1 MQYPLISEYVEAIR
15 MAEDNLDELTNL
27 SSVLDDD
34 GNPVMSSGNFA
45 VVFKMKDRES
55 GKLFAL
61 KCFTREQPAR
71 EENYLRIT
79 EELSYVSSPYILHVR
94 YLPKELFVDT
104 DQSNEDEFP
113 ILVMDWV
120 EGQTLDAYLR
130 DNIDNPSRLKKLS
143 FDFNRMAL
151 WLLTQ
156 PFAHGDLK
164 SDNIIVKSD
173 GSLVLVDYDGMYVPA
188 MKDRQS
194 RETGSPNFRHPQR
207 SEKWFDEYIDDFP
220 LSLMATSLYA
230 LGLKP
235 ELLKEYNAKDAILF
249 TEKDLLNLPQSKLYS
264 ALSAFLYDK
273 TFAKLHSL
281 MQLSLA
287 RVPIKGMYAPVI
299 ADLDARQD
307 VYKSLFD
314 KAMKLYKTSD
324 DKTEAYRLF
333 TQAAT
338 PYYLTQP
345 MQIYCKTSEE
355 TEAEKRRIKL
365 YTSSAENNDVTAQ
378 FILGECY
385 YYGWGVE
392 QDYKQAVAWYEQ
404 AAKQDNE
411 AAKNRLKELLNPEI
425 TGKEYKE
432 AITDEYGAKY
442 TKDGL
447 KLISVPTHLTSYTIK
462 EGTKVIGGYYLHAF
476 FGCTSLQFAVIPD
489 GVTKIGAS
497 AFNGCT
503 SLQSIIFPDSVTE
516 IGGFNDCTSLQS
528 VVIPDGVTKIGA
540 SAFSGCTSLQSSIL
554 PDGVTYI
561 GLDPFSQS
569 VVIPDGVTKIEGSMF
584 YDSLRSIVLPDS
596 VTKIG
601 SSAFK
606 DCTYLQS
613 VVISDNIKLF
623 FLESC
628 TSLQSV
634 TIPDSVTEIGEFSG
648 CTSLHSVVIPD
659 GVTEIGSSAF
669 EGCTF
674 LQTVVIPD
682 GVTEIERS
690 TFCGCTSLHSVVIPN
705 GVTEIGSS
713 AFEGCKSLQSV
724 IIPDSVTYIGDD
736 AFFGCKSLQSV
747 IIPDSVTYIGDDAFF
762 GCTSL
767 QSVVIPDGVTK
778 IGWKAFYCCTSLQSI
793 VIPDGVTKIGDHAFT
808 GCHQLTLN
816 CKSPSFK
823 VENNILY
830 SKYGRVISFWSA
842 EIKILTFCGDIPDGV
857 TYIGDYVY
865 VFEDCTS
872 LQSIDIP
879 DGVTYIGNY
888 AFEDCTSLQSVV
900 LPDSVTKIGESA
912 FSGCTALQSVVIPDS
927 VIYIGSWA
935 FYGCTALQS
944 VVLPNSG
951 TCIGDYAFSGC
962 TFLQSVVI
970 PNGVTY
976 IGESAFRG
984 CTSLQSVVLSDS
996 VIYIGSWAFGGCTS
1010 LQSVVIPNSVTYIG
1024 DRAFEG
1030 CTSLQ
1035 SVIIPDS
1042 VTEIENRAFNGCHQ
1056 LTLNSKSPFFKV
1068 ENNIL
1073 YSKDGRVISCWS
1085 EDKNIEL
1092 PYGITGIGD
1101 YAFCGC
1107 TSLQSVVLPDGVTYI
1122 GDYAFRGCTSL
1133 QSVVIPDSVTEIGRN
1148 TFAYCSSLQPVVI
1161 PDGVTYIEIEDDLPF

>member
-143 FDFNRMAL
+143 SDFNRMAL

-164 SDNIIVKSD
+164 PDNIIVKSD

-338 PYYLTQP
+338 PDYLTQP

-355 TEAEKRRIKL
+355 TETEKRRIKL

-392 QDYKQAVAWYEQ
+392 QDYKQAVVWYRKAAEQGDATAQCNLGVCYDNGQGVEQDHKQAVAWYRKAAEQ
-404 AAKQDNE
+404 GYARAQSNLGYCYDVGQGVEQDYKQAVAWYKKAAEQGNAPAQCNLGVCYKNGQGVEQDYKQAVAWCKKAAEQGYAPAQCNLGYCYAVGQGVEQDYKQAVAWYRKAAEQGYATAQYNLGYCYAVGQGVEQDYKQAVAWCKKAAEQGNATAQYNLGVCYKNGRGVEQDYKQAVAWYKKAAEQGYE

-425 TGKEYKE
+425 TDEEYEE

-442 TKDGL
+442 TKGGL
-447 KLISVPTHLTSYTIK
+447 KLISVPEGLISYTIK
-462 EGTKVIGGYYLHAF
+462 EGTRVI
-476 FGCTSLQFAVIPD
+476 C
-489 GVTKIGAS
+489 
-497 AFNGCT
+497 
-503 SLQSIIFPDSVTE
+503 
-516 IGGFNDCTSLQS
+516 
-528 VVIPDGVTKIGA
+528 
-540 SAFSGCTSLQSSIL
+540 
-554 PDGVTYI
+554 
-561 GLDPFSQS
+561 
-569 VVIPDGVTKIEGSMF
+569 IE
-584 YDSLRSIVLPDS
+584 
-596 VTKIG
+596 
-601 SSAFK
+601 AFK
-606 DCTYLQS
+606 DCS
-613 VVISDNIKLF
+613 
-623 FLESC
+623 
-628 TSLQSV
+628 
-634 TIPDSVTEIGEFSG
+634 
-648 CTSLHSVVIPD
+648 
-659 GVTEIGSSAF
+659 
-669 EGCTF
+669 
-674 LQTVVIPD
+674 
-682 GVTEIERS
+682 
-690 TFCGCTSLHSVVIPN
+690 
-705 GVTEIGSS
+705 
-713 AFEGCKSLQSV
+713 
-724 IIPDSVTYIGDD
+724 
-736 AFFGCKSLQSV
+736 
-747 IIPDSVTYIGDDAFF
+747 
-762 GCTSL
+762 
-767 QSVVIPDGVTK
+767 
-778 IGWKAFYCCTSLQSI
+778 
-793 VIPDGVTKIGDHAFT
+793 
-808 GCHQLTLN
+808 
-816 CKSPSFK
+816 
-823 VENNILY
+823 
-830 SKYGRVISFWSA
+830 
-842 EIKILTFCGDIPDGV
+842 
-857 TYIGDYVY
+857 
-865 VFEDCTS
+865 
-872 LQSIDIP
+872 
-879 DGVTYIGNY
+879 
-888 AFEDCTSLQSVV
+888 
-900 LPDSVTKIGESA
+900 
-912 FSGCTALQSVVIPDS
+912 
-927 VIYIGSWA
+927 
-935 FYGCTALQS
+935 
-944 VVLPNSG
+944 
-951 TCIGDYAFSGC
+951 
-962 TFLQSVVI
+962 
-970 PNGVTY
+970 
-976 IGESAFRG
+976 
-984 CTSLQSVVLSDS
+984 
-996 VIYIGSWAFGGCTS
+996 
-1010 LQSVVIPNSVTYIG
+1010 
-1024 DRAFEG
+1024 
-1030 CTSLQ
+1030 
-1035 SVIIPDS
+1035 
-1042 VTEIENRAFNGCHQ
+1042 
-1056 LTLNSKSPFFKV
+1056 
-1068 ENNIL
+1068 
-1073 YSKDGRVISCWS
+1073 
-1085 EDKNIEL
+1085 
-1092 PYGITGIGD
+1092 
-1101 YAFCGC
+1101 
-1107 TSLQSVVLPDGVTYI
+1107 
-1122 GDYAFRGCTSL
+1122 SL
-1133 QSVVIPDSVTEIGRN
+1133 QSVVIPDSVTEIGDYAFSDCTSLQSIVLPDSVTEIGYKAFSGCKSLQSVVIPDSVTYIGDRAFEGCKSLQSVVIPDSVTKIGRN
-1148 TFAYCSSLQPVVI
+1148 TFAYCSSLHPVVI
-1161 PDGVTYIEIEDDLPF
+1161 PEGVTYIEIEEDDLPF

>member
-55 GKLFAL
+55 GKFFAL
-61 KCFTREQPAR
+61 KCFMREQPAR

-79 EELSYVSSPYILHVR
+79 EELSYVSSPYILNVR

-113 ILVMDWV
+113 VLVMDWV

-130 DNIDNPSRLKKLS
+130 NNIDNPSRLKKLS
-143 FDFNRMAL
+143 SDFNRMAL

-164 SDNIIVKSD
+164 PDNIIVKSD

-220 LSLMATSLYA
+220 LSLMATSLYV

-273 TFAKLHSL
+273 NFAKLHSL

-287 RVPIKGMYAPVI
+287 RVPIKGIYAPVI

-324 DKTEAYRLF
+324 DKTEAYRLL

-355 TEAEKRRIKL
+355 AEAEKRRIKT

-378 FILGECY
+378 LILGECY
-385 YYGWGVE
+385 FYGWSVE

-462 EGTKVIGGYYLHAF
+462 EGTKVIGYYYIGCIGAF
-476 FGCTSLQFAVIPD
+476 NGCTSLQSLVIPD
-489 GVTKIGAS
+489 SVPKIGGWAFNGCTSLPSVVIPDSVTYIDRDAFSGCTSLQSVVIPDSVTKIGGRAFNCCTSLQSVVLPDSVVEIGNSAFNGCHQLILNCKSPLFKVENNILYSKNGRLISYWTEDKNIELPYGITEIGKRAFEDCSSLQSVVIPDSVTEIGESVFEDCSSLQSVVIPDSVTEIGKRAFDACKSLQSVVIPDSVTKIGDYAFSGCTSLQSIVLPDSVTEIGWS

-503 SLQSIIFPDSVTE
+503 SLQSAVIPDSVTEIGFCAFSGCSKLTLNCKSPLFKVENNILYSKDRRFISCWSEDNNIELPYGITEIGFCAFSGCTSLQSLVIPDSVTE
-516 IGGFNDCTSLQS
+516 IGGSAFNGCTSLQS
-528 VVIPDGVTKIGA
+528 VVIPD
-540 SAFSGCTSLQSSIL
+540 
-554 PDGVTYI
+554 
-561 GLDPFSQS
+561 
-569 VVIPDGVTKIEGSMF
+569 
-584 YDSLRSIVLPDS
+584 
-596 VTKIG
+596 
-601 SSAFK
+601 
-606 DCTYLQS
+606 
-613 VVISDNIKLF
+613 
-623 FLESC
+623 
-628 TSLQSV
+628 
-634 TIPDSVTEIGEFSG
+634 
-648 CTSLHSVVIPD
+648 
-659 GVTEIGSSAF
+659 
-669 EGCTF
+669 
-674 LQTVVIPD
+674 
-682 GVTEIERS
+682 
-690 TFCGCTSLHSVVIPN
+690 
-705 GVTEIGSS
+705 
-713 AFEGCKSLQSV
+713 
-724 IIPDSVTYIGDD
+724 SVTYIGRD
-736 AFFGCKSLQSV
+736 AFS
-747 IIPDSVTYIGDDAFF
+747 

-778 IGWKAFYCCTSLQSI
+778 IGSSAFSGCTSLQSA
-793 VIPDGVTKIGDHAFT
+793 VIPDGVTKIG
-808 GCHQLTLN
+808 
-816 CKSPSFK
+816 S
-823 VENNILY
+823 
-830 SKYGRVISFWSA
+830 
-842 EIKILTFCGDIPDGV
+842 
-857 TYIGDYVY
+857 
-865 VFEDCTS
+865 
-872 LQSIDIP
+872 
-879 DGVTYIGNY
+879 
-888 AFEDCTSLQSVV
+888 
-900 LPDSVTKIGESA
+900 SA
-912 FSGCTALQSVVIPDS
+912 FYGCESLQSVVIPD
-927 VIYIGSWA
+927 G
-935 FYGCTALQS
+935 
-944 VVLPNSG
+944 
-951 TCIGDYAFSGC
+951 
-962 TFLQSVVI
+962 
-970 PNGVTY
+970 
-976 IGESAFRG
+976 
-984 CTSLQSVVLSDS
+984 
-996 VIYIGSWAFGGCTS
+996 
-1010 LQSVVIPNSVTYIG
+1010 VTYIG

-1030 CTSLQ
+1030 C
-1035 SVIIPDS
+1035 
-1042 VTEIENRAFNGCHQ
+1042 
-1056 LTLNSKSPFFKV
+1056 K
-1068 ENNIL
+1068 
-1073 YSKDGRVISCWS
+1073 
-1085 EDKNIEL
+1085 
-1092 PYGITGIGD
+1092 
-1101 YAFCGC
+1101 
-1107 TSLQSVVLPDGVTYI
+1107 
-1122 GDYAFRGCTSL
+1122 SL
-1133 QSVVIPDSVTEIGRN
+1133 QSVVIPDSVTKIGRN
-1148 TFAYCSSLQPVVI
+1148 TFAYCSSLHPVVI
-1161 PDGVTYIEIEDDLPF
+1161 PDGVTYIGDGEDLPF

>member
-55 GKLFAL
+55 GKFFAL
-61 KCFTREQPAR
+61 KCFMREQPAR

-79 EELSYVSSPYILHVR
+79 EELSYVSSPYILNVR

-113 ILVMDWV
+113 VLVMDWV

-130 DNIDNPSRLKKLS
+130 NNIDNPSRLKKLS
-143 FDFNRMAL
+143 SDFNRMAL

-164 SDNIIVKSD
+164 PDNIIVKSD

-220 LSLMATSLYA
+220 LSLMATSLYV

-273 TFAKLHSL
+273 NFAKLHSL

-287 RVPIKGMYAPVI
+287 RVPIKGIYAPVI

-324 DKTEAYRLF
+324 DKTEAYRLL

-355 TEAEKRRIKL
+355 AEAEKRRIKT

-378 FILGECY
+378 LILGECY
-385 YYGWGVE
+385 FYGWSVE

-462 EGTKVIGGYYLHAF
+462 EGTKVIGYYYIGCIGAF
-476 FGCTSLQFAVIPD
+476 NGCTSLQSLVIPD
-489 GVTKIGAS
+489 SVTKIGGWAFNGCTSLQSVVIPDSVTYIDRDAFSGCTSLQSVVIPDSVTKIGGRAFNCCTSLQSVVLPDSVVEIGNSAFNGCHQLTLNCKSPLFKVENNILYSKNGRLISYWTEDKNIELPYGITEIGKRAFEDCSSLQSVVIPDSVTEIGESVFEDCSSLQSVVIPDSVTEIGKRAFDACKSLQSVVIPDSVTKIGDYAFSGCTSLQSIVLPDSVTEIGWS

-503 SLQSIIFPDSVTE
+503 SLQSAVIPDSVTEIGFCAFSGCSKLTLNCKSPLFKVENNILYSKDRRFISCWSEDNNIELPYGITEIGFCAFSGCTSLQSLVIPDSVTE
-516 IGGFNDCTSLQS
+516 IGGSAFNGCTSLQS
-528 VVIPDGVTKIGA
+528 VVIPDSVTYIGRD
-540 SAFSGCTSLQSSIL
+540 AFSGCTSLQS
-554 PDGVTYI
+554 
-561 GLDPFSQS
+561 
-569 VVIPDGVTKIEGSMF
+569 VVIPDSA
-584 YDSLRSIVLPDS
+584 
-596 VTKIG
+596 TKIG
-601 SSAFK
+601 DYAF
-606 DCTYLQS
+606 S
-613 VVISDNIKLF
+613 
-623 FLESC
+623 
-628 TSLQSV
+628 
-634 TIPDSVTEIGEFSG
+634 
-648 CTSLHSVVIPD
+648 
-659 GVTEIGSSAF
+659 
-669 EGCTF
+669 
-674 LQTVVIPD
+674 
-682 GVTEIERS
+682 
-690 TFCGCTSLHSVVIPN
+690 
-705 GVTEIGSS
+705 
-713 AFEGCKSLQSV
+713 
-724 IIPDSVTYIGDD
+724 
-736 AFFGCKSLQSV
+736 
-747 IIPDSVTYIGDDAFF
+747 

-778 IGWKAFYCCTSLQSI
+778 IGSSAFSGCTSLQSA
-793 VIPDGVTKIGDHAFT
+793 VIPDGVTKIG
-808 GCHQLTLN
+808 
-816 CKSPSFK
+816 S
-823 VENNILY
+823 
-830 SKYGRVISFWSA
+830 
-842 EIKILTFCGDIPDGV
+842 
-857 TYIGDYVY
+857 
-865 VFEDCTS
+865 
-872 LQSIDIP
+872 
-879 DGVTYIGNY
+879 
-888 AFEDCTSLQSVV
+888 
-900 LPDSVTKIGESA
+900 SA
-912 FSGCTALQSVVIPDS
+912 FYGCESLQSVVIPD
-927 VIYIGSWA
+927 G
-935 FYGCTALQS
+935 
-944 VVLPNSG
+944 
-951 TCIGDYAFSGC
+951 
-962 TFLQSVVI
+962 
-970 PNGVTY
+970 
-976 IGESAFRG
+976 
-984 CTSLQSVVLSDS
+984 
-996 VIYIGSWAFGGCTS
+996 
-1010 LQSVVIPNSVTYIG
+1010 VTYIG

-1030 CTSLQ
+1030 C
-1035 SVIIPDS
+1035 
-1042 VTEIENRAFNGCHQ
+1042 
-1056 LTLNSKSPFFKV
+1056 K
-1068 ENNIL
+1068 
-1073 YSKDGRVISCWS
+1073 
-1085 EDKNIEL
+1085 
-1092 PYGITGIGD
+1092 
-1101 YAFCGC
+1101 
-1107 TSLQSVVLPDGVTYI
+1107 
-1122 GDYAFRGCTSL
+1122 SL
-1133 QSVVIPDSVTEIGRN
+1133 QSVVIPDSVTKIGRN
-1148 TFAYCSSLQPVVI
+1148 TFAYCSSLHPVVI
-1161 PDGVTYIEIEDDLPF
+1161 PDGVTYIGDGEDLPF

>member
-61 KCFTREQPAR
+61 KCFTREQQAR

-94 YLPKELFVDT
+94 YLPKELFVDI

-143 FDFNRMAL
+143 SDFNRMAL

-164 SDNIIVKSD
+164 PDNIIVKSD

-355 TEAEKRRIKL
+355 TEAEERRIKT

-378 FILGECY
+378 LILGECY

-392 QDYKQAVAWYEQ
+392 QDYKQAVVWYKKAAEQGYAPAQCNLGYCYDVGRGVEQDYKQAVAWYEQ
-404 AAKQDNE
+404 AAKQGNE

-425 TGKEYKE
+425 TDKEYKE

-447 KLISVPTHLTSYTIK
+447 KLIRVPTHLTSYTIK
-462 EGTKVIGGYYLHAF
+462 EGTKVIGYYDGCGVF
-476 FGCTSLQFAVIPD
+476 FCCTSLQF
-489 GVTKIGAS
+489 
-497 AFNGCT
+497 
-503 SLQSIIFPDSVTE
+503 
-516 IGGFNDCTSLQS
+516 
-528 VVIPDGVTKIGA
+528 VV
-540 SAFSGCTSLQSSIL
+540 
-554 PDGVTYI
+554 
-561 GLDPFSQS
+561 
-569 VVIPDGVTKIEGSMF
+569 
-584 YDSLRSIVLPDS
+584 
-596 VTKIG
+596 
-601 SSAFK
+601 
-606 DCTYLQS
+606 
-613 VVISDNIKLF
+613 
-623 FLESC
+623 
-628 TSLQSV
+628 
-634 TIPDSVTEIGEFSG
+634 IPDSVTEIG
-648 CTSLHSVVIPD
+648 
-659 GVTEIGSSAF
+659 SSAF
-669 EGCTF
+669 Y
-674 LQTVVIPD
+674 
-682 GVTEIERS
+682 
-690 TFCGCTSLHSVVIPN
+690 
-705 GVTEIGSS
+705 
-713 AFEGCKSLQSV
+713 GCKSLQSV
-724 IIPDSVTYIGDD
+724 IIPDSVTKIGTD
-736 AFFGCKSLQSV
+736 AFSGCTSLQSIAIPNGVTEIGSSAFYGCKSLQSV
-747 IIPDSVTYIGDDAFF
+747 VIPDSVTKIGTDAFSGCKSLQSVVIPDGVTEIGSGAFSFCSSLQSVVIPDGVTEIGSGASSGCFKLALSCKSPLFKVENNILYSKNGRLISCWTEDKNIELPYGVTEIGDYAFSGCTSLQSIVLPDSVTEIGF
-762 GCTSL
+762 CAFSGCTSL
-767 QSVVIPDGVTK
+767 QSVVIPDGVTE
-778 IGWKAFYCCTSLQSI
+778 IGGW
-793 VIPDGVTKIGDHAFT
+793 
-808 GCHQLTLN
+808 
-816 CKSPSFK
+816 
-823 VENNILY
+823 
-830 SKYGRVISFWSA
+830 
-842 EIKILTFCGDIPDGV
+842 
-857 TYIGDYVY
+857 
-865 VFEDCTS
+865 
-872 LQSIDIP
+872 
-879 DGVTYIGNY
+879 
-888 AFEDCTSLQSVV
+888 
-900 LPDSVTKIGESA
+900 A
-912 FSGCTALQSVVIPDS
+912 FS
-927 VIYIGSWA
+927 
-935 FYGCTALQS
+935 
-944 VVLPNSG
+944 
-951 TCIGDYAFSGC
+951 
-962 TFLQSVVI
+962 
-970 PNGVTY
+970 
-976 IGESAFRG
+976 
-984 CTSLQSVVLSDS
+984 
-996 VIYIGSWAFGGCTS
+996 
-1010 LQSVVIPNSVTYIG
+1010 
-1024 DRAFEG
+1024 
-1030 CTSLQ
+1030 
-1035 SVIIPDS
+1035 
-1042 VTEIENRAFNGCHQ
+1042 
-1056 LTLNSKSPFFKV
+1056 
-1068 ENNIL
+1068 
-1073 YSKDGRVISCWS
+1073 
-1085 EDKNIEL
+1085 
-1092 PYGITGIGD
+1092 
-1101 YAFCGC
+1101 GC
-1107 TSLQSVVLPDGVTYI
+1107 TSLQSVVLPDGVTEI
-1122 GDYAFRGCTSL
+1122 GWNAFSDCTSL
-1133 QSVVIPDSVTEIGRN
+1133 QSVVIPDSVTKIGYKAFSGCTSLQSIAIPNGVTEIGWNAFSGCTSLQSVVIPDGVTYIGDYAFSGCKSLRSVVIPDSVTKIGRN
-1148 TFAYCSSLQPVVI
+1148 TFADCSSLHPVVL
-1161 PDGVTYIEIEDDLPF
+1161 PDGVTYIEIEDDSPF

>member
-143 FDFNRMAL
+143 SDFNRMAL

-164 SDNIIVKSD
+164 PDKIIVKSD

-235 ELLKEYNAKDAILF
+235 ELLQEYNAKDAILF

-338 PYYLTQP
+338 PDYLTQP

-392 QDYKQAVAWYEQ
+392 QDYKQAVVWYRKAAEQGDTTAQCNLGVCYDNGLGVEQDYKQAVAWYKKAAEQ
-404 AAKQDNE
+404 GYARAQSNLGYCYAVGQGVEQDYKQAVAWYKKAAEQGNAPAQCNLGVCYKNGQGVEQDYKQAVAWCKKAAEQGYAPAQCNLGYCYAVGQGVEQDYKQAVAWYRKAAEQGDAPAQCNLGVCYEYGQGVEQDYKQAVEWYRKAAEQGNE

-425 TGKEYKE
+425 TDEEYEE

-442 TKDGL
+442 TKGGL
-447 KLISVPTHLTSYTIK
+447 KLISVPKGLISYTIK
-462 EGTKVIGGYYLHAF
+462 EGTKVIGYYY
-476 FGCTSLQFAVIPD
+476 
-489 GVTKIGAS
+489 IGRG
-497 AFNGCT
+497 AFNG
-503 SLQSIIFPDSVTE
+503 
-516 IGGFNDCTSLQS
+516 
-528 VVIPDGVTKIGA
+528 
-540 SAFSGCTSLQSSIL
+540 
-554 PDGVTYI
+554 
-561 GLDPFSQS
+561 
-569 VVIPDGVTKIEGSMF
+569 
-584 YDSLRSIVLPDS
+584 
-596 VTKIG
+596 
-601 SSAFK
+601 
-606 DCTYLQS
+606 
-613 VVISDNIKLF
+613 
-623 FLESC
+623 
-628 TSLQSV
+628 
-634 TIPDSVTEIGEFSG
+634 
-648 CTSLHSVVIPD
+648 
-659 GVTEIGSSAF
+659 
-669 EGCTF
+669 
-674 LQTVVIPD
+674 
-682 GVTEIERS
+682 
-690 TFCGCTSLHSVVIPN
+690 
-705 GVTEIGSS
+705 
-713 AFEGCKSLQSV
+713 
-724 IIPDSVTYIGDD
+724 
-736 AFFGCKSLQSV
+736 
-747 IIPDSVTYIGDDAFF
+747 
-762 GCTSL
+762 
-767 QSVVIPDGVTK
+767 
-778 IGWKAFYCCTSLQSI
+778 
-793 VIPDGVTKIGDHAFT
+793 
-808 GCHQLTLN
+808 
-816 CKSPSFK
+816 
-823 VENNILY
+823 
-830 SKYGRVISFWSA
+830 
-842 EIKILTFCGDIPDGV
+842 
-857 TYIGDYVY
+857 
-865 VFEDCTS
+865 
-872 LQSIDIP
+872 
-879 DGVTYIGNY
+879 
-888 AFEDCTSLQSVV
+888 CTSLQSVV

-912 FSGCTALQSVVIPDS
+912 FSGCTSLQSVVIPDGVTEIGESAFSGCKSLQSVVIPDS
-927 VIYIGSWA
+927 VTKIGSSA
-935 FYGCTALQS
+935 FYGC
-944 VVLPNSG
+944 
-951 TCIGDYAFSGC
+951 
-962 TFLQSVVI
+962 
-970 PNGVTY
+970 
-976 IGESAFRG
+976 E
-984 CTSLQSVVLSDS
+984 
-996 VIYIGSWAFGGCTS
+996 S
-1010 LQSVVIPNSVTYIG
+1010 LQSVVIPDG
-1024 DRAFEG
+1024 
-1030 CTSLQ
+1030 
-1035 SVIIPDS
+1035 
-1042 VTEIENRAFNGCHQ
+1042 VTE
-1056 LTLNSKSPFFKV
+1056 
-1068 ENNIL
+1068 
-1073 YSKDGRVISCWS
+1073 
-1085 EDKNIEL
+1085 
-1092 PYGITGIGD
+1092 IGD
-1101 YAFCGC
+1101 YAF
-1107 TSLQSVVLPDGVTYI
+1107 S
-1122 GDYAFRGCTSL
+1122 GCTSL
-1133 QSVVIPDSVTEIGRN
+1133 QSVVIPDSVTKIGRN
-1148 TFAYCSSLQPVVI
+1148 TFAYCSSLHPVVI
-1161 PDGVTYIEIEDDLPF
+1161 PDGVTYIDDGEDFPF

>member
-143 FDFNRMAL
+143 SDFNRMAL

-164 SDNIIVKSD
+164 PDNIIVKSD

-338 PYYLTQP
+338 PDYLTQP

-355 TEAEKRRIKL
+355 TETEKRRIKL

-392 QDYKQAVAWYEQ
+392 QDYKQAVVWYRKAAEQGDATAQCNLGVCYDNGQGVEQDHKQAVAWYRKAAEQ
-404 AAKQDNE
+404 GYATAQYNLGYCYAVGQGVEQDYKQAVAWCKKAAEQGNATAQYNLGVCYKNGRGVEQDYKQAVAWYKKAAEQGYE

-425 TGKEYKE
+425 TDEEYEE

-442 TKDGL
+442 TKGGL
-447 KLISVPTHLTSYTIK
+447 KLISVPEGLISYTIK
-462 EGTKVIGGYYLHAF
+462 EGTRVICIEAF
-476 FGCTSLQFAVIPD
+476 
-489 GVTKIGAS
+489 K
-497 AFNGCT
+497 
-503 SLQSIIFPDSVTE
+503 
-516 IGGFNDCTSLQS
+516 DCSSLQS
-528 VVIPDGVTKIGA
+528 VVIPD
-540 SAFSGCTSLQSSIL
+540 
-554 PDGVTYI
+554 
-561 GLDPFSQS
+561 
-569 VVIPDGVTKIEGSMF
+569 
-584 YDSLRSIVLPDS
+584 
-596 VTKIG
+596 
-601 SSAFK
+601 
-606 DCTYLQS
+606 
-613 VVISDNIKLF
+613 
-623 FLESC
+623 
-628 TSLQSV
+628 
-634 TIPDSVTEIGEFSG
+634 SVTEIGDYAFS
-648 CTSLHSVVIPD
+648 
-659 GVTEIGSSAF
+659 
-669 EGCTF
+669 
-674 LQTVVIPD
+674 
-682 GVTEIERS
+682 
-690 TFCGCTSLHSVVIPN
+690 
-705 GVTEIGSS
+705 
-713 AFEGCKSLQSV
+713 
-724 IIPDSVTYIGDD
+724 
-736 AFFGCKSLQSV
+736 
-747 IIPDSVTYIGDDAFF
+747 

-767 QSVVIPDGVTK
+767 QSVVIPDGVTE
-778 IGWKAFYCCTSLQSI
+778 IGDYAFSDCTSLQSI
-793 VIPDGVTKIGDHAFT
+793 V
-808 GCHQLTLN
+808 
-816 CKSPSFK
+816 
-823 VENNILY
+823 
-830 SKYGRVISFWSA
+830 
-842 EIKILTFCGDIPDGV
+842 
-857 TYIGDYVY
+857 
-865 VFEDCTS
+865 
-872 LQSIDIP
+872 
-879 DGVTYIGNY
+879 
-888 AFEDCTSLQSVV
+888 
-900 LPDSVTKIGESA
+900 LPDSVTEIGYKA
-912 FSGCTALQSVVIPDS
+912 FSGCKSLQSVVIPD
-927 VIYIGSWA
+927 
-935 FYGCTALQS
+935 
-944 VVLPNSG
+944 
-951 TCIGDYAFSGC
+951 
-962 TFLQSVVI
+962 
-970 PNGVTY
+970 
-976 IGESAFRG
+976 
-984 CTSLQSVVLSDS
+984 
-996 VIYIGSWAFGGCTS
+996 
-1010 LQSVVIPNSVTYIG
+1010 SVTYIG

-1030 CTSLQ
+1030 C
-1035 SVIIPDS
+1035 
-1042 VTEIENRAFNGCHQ
+1042 
-1056 LTLNSKSPFFKV
+1056 K
-1068 ENNIL
+1068 
-1073 YSKDGRVISCWS
+1073 
-1085 EDKNIEL
+1085 
-1092 PYGITGIGD
+1092 
-1101 YAFCGC
+1101 
-1107 TSLQSVVLPDGVTYI
+1107 
-1122 GDYAFRGCTSL
+1122 SL
-1133 QSVVIPDSVTEIGRN
+1133 QSVVIPDSVTKIGRN
-1148 TFAYCSSLQPVVI
+1148 TFAYCSSLHPVVI
-1161 PDGVTYIEIEDDLPF
+1161 PEGVTYIEIEEDDLPF

>member
-143 FDFNRMAL
+143 SDFNRMAL

-164 SDNIIVKSD
+164 PDNIIVKSD

-299 ADLDARQD
+299 ADLDAKQD

-324 DKTEAYRLF
+324 DKAEAYRLLVQ
-333 TQAAT
+333 TAT
-338 PYYLTQP
+338 PDYLTQP

-355 TEAEKRRIKL
+355 TEVEERRIKT
-365 YTSSAENNDVTAQ
+365 YTSSAENNDITAQ

-392 QDYKQAVAWYEQ
+392 QDYKQAVEWYRKAAEQ
-404 AAKQDNE
+404 GDARAQCSLGYCYCAGQGVEQDYKQAVEWYRKAVEQGDARAQCNLGYCYCAGQGVEQDYKQAVEWYRKAAEQGDE
-411 AAKNRLKELLNPEI
+411 AAKNRLKELLDPEI
-425 TGKEYKE
+425 TDEEYEE

-442 TKDGL
+442 TKGGL
-447 KLISVPTHLTSYTIK
+447 KLISVPEGLISYTIK
-462 EGTKVIGGYYLHAF
+462 EGTTVIRIETF
-476 FGCTSLQFAVIPD
+476 SGCTSLRSVVI
-489 GVTKIGAS
+489 
-497 AFNGCT
+497 
-503 SLQSIIFPDSVTE
+503 PDSVTE
-516 IGGFNDCTSLQS
+516 IGYEAFSDCTSLQSVVLPDGVTEIGESAFSGCKSLQSIVIPNGVTEIGESAFSGCKSLQS
-528 VVIPDGVTKIGA
+528 VVIPDGVTYIGE
-540 SAFSGCTSLQSSIL
+540 SAFNCC
-554 PDGVTYI
+554 
-561 GLDPFSQS
+561 
-569 VVIPDGVTKIEGSMF
+569 
-584 YDSLRSIVLPDS
+584 
-596 VTKIG
+596 
-601 SSAFK
+601 FK
-606 DCTYLQS
+606 LALS
-613 VVISDNIKLF
+613 
-623 FLESC
+623 
-628 TSLQSV
+628 
-634 TIPDSVTEIGEFSG
+634 
-648 CTSLHSVVIPD
+648 
-659 GVTEIGSSAF
+659 
-669 EGCTF
+669 
-674 LQTVVIPD
+674 
-682 GVTEIERS
+682 
-690 TFCGCTSLHSVVIPN
+690 
-705 GVTEIGSS
+705 
-713 AFEGCKSLQSV
+713 
-724 IIPDSVTYIGDD
+724 
-736 AFFGCKSLQSV
+736 
-747 IIPDSVTYIGDDAFF
+747 
-762 GCTSL
+762 
-767 QSVVIPDGVTK
+767 
-778 IGWKAFYCCTSLQSI
+778 
-793 VIPDGVTKIGDHAFT
+793 
-808 GCHQLTLN
+808 
-816 CKSPSFK
+816 CKSPLFK

-830 SKYGRVISFWSA
+830 SK
-842 EIKILTFCGDIPDGV
+842 
-857 TYIGDYVY
+857 
-865 VFEDCTS
+865 
-872 LQSIDIP
+872 
-879 DGVTYIGNY
+879 
-888 AFEDCTSLQSVV
+888 
-900 LPDSVTKIGESA
+900 
-912 FSGCTALQSVVIPDS
+912 
-927 VIYIGSWA
+927 
-935 FYGCTALQS
+935 
-944 VVLPNSG
+944 
-951 TCIGDYAFSGC
+951 
-962 TFLQSVVI
+962 
-970 PNGVTY
+970 NGK
-976 IGESAFRG
+976 R
-984 CTSLQSVVLSDS
+984 L
-996 VIYIGSWAFGGCTS
+996 
-1010 LQSVVIPNSVTYIG
+1010 
-1024 DRAFEG
+1024 
-1030 CTSLQ
+1030 
-1035 SVIIPDS
+1035 
-1042 VTEIENRAFNGCHQ
+1042 
-1056 LTLNSKSPFFKV
+1056 
-1068 ENNIL
+1068 
-1073 YSKDGRVISCWS
+1073 ISCWS

-1092 PYGITGIGD
+1092 PYGVTEIGD
-1101 YAFCGC
+1101 RAFRGC
-1107 TSLQSVVLPDGVTYI
+1107 KSLQSVVIPDGVTEIGEGAFSGCKSLQSVVIPDGVTEIGDGAFSGCKSLQSVVIPDGVTYI
-1122 GDYAFRGCTSL
+1122 GDYAFSGCKSLQSVVIPDGVTYIGGYAFSGCKSL
-1133 QSVVIPDSVTEIGRN
+1133 QSVVIPDSVIEIGRN
-1148 TFAYCSSLQPVVI
+1148 TFAYCSSLHPVVI
-1161 PDGVTYIEIEDDLPF
+1161 PDGVTYIESINIDLNDCNSIQA

>member
-143 FDFNRMAL
+143 SDFNRMAL

-164 SDNIIVKSD
+164 PDNIIVKSD

-338 PYYLTQP
+338 PDYLTQP

-355 TEAEKRRIKL
+355 TETEKRRIKL

-392 QDYKQAVAWYEQ
+392 QDYKQAVVWYRKAAEQGDATAQYNLGYCYAVGQGVEQDYKQAVAWCKKAAEQGNATAQYNLGVCYKNGRGVEQDYKQAVAWYKKAAEQ
-404 AAKQDNE
+404 GYE

-425 TGKEYKE
+425 TDEEYEE

-442 TKDGL
+442 TKGGL
-447 KLISVPTHLTSYTIK
+447 KLISVPEGLISYTIK
-462 EGTKVIGGYYLHAF
+462 EGTRVICIEAF
-476 FGCTSLQFAVIPD
+476 
-489 GVTKIGAS
+489 K
-497 AFNGCT
+497 
-503 SLQSIIFPDSVTE
+503 
-516 IGGFNDCTSLQS
+516 DCSSLQS
-528 VVIPDGVTKIGA
+528 VVIPDSVTEIGDY
-540 SAFSGCTSLQSSIL
+540 AFSGCTSLQ
-554 PDGVTYI
+554 
-561 GLDPFSQS
+561 
-569 VVIPDGVTKIEGSMF
+569 
-584 YDSLRSIVLPDS
+584 
-596 VTKIG
+596 
-601 SSAFK
+601 
-606 DCTYLQS
+606 
-613 VVISDNIKLF
+613 
-623 FLESC
+623 
-628 TSLQSV
+628 
-634 TIPDSVTEIGEFSG
+634 
-648 CTSLHSVVIPD
+648 SVVIPD

-669 EGCTF
+669 YGCSS
-674 LQTVVIPD
+674 LQSVVIPD
-682 GVTEIERS
+682 GVTEIGDYAFS
-690 TFCGCTSLHSVVIPN
+690 GCTSLQSVVIPDSVTKIGTDAFSGCTSLQSIAIPDSVTEIGWNAFSGCKSLQSVVIPDGVTEIGKSAFNCCHQLTLNCKSPFFKVENNILYSKNGRLISCWTEDKNIELPYGITEIGGWAFNGCTSLQSIVLPDSVTEIGDYAFSGCTSLQSIAIPNGVTEIGYKAFSGCTSLQSVVIPN
-705 GVTEIGSS
+705 GVTEIGDY
-713 AFEGCKSLQSV
+713 AFRGCKSLQSV
-724 IIPDSVTYIGDD
+724 VIPDSVTKIGTD
-736 AFFGCKSLQSV
+736 AFSGCKSLQSV
-747 IIPDSVTYIGDDAFF
+747 VIPNGVTEIGDRAFEDCSSLQSIAIPNGVTEIGWNAF
-762 GCTSL
+762 SGCTSL
-767 QSVVIPDGVTK
+767 QSVVIPDGVT
-778 IGWKAFYCCTSLQSI
+778 
-793 VIPDGVTKIGDHAFT
+793 
-808 GCHQLTLN
+808 
-816 CKSPSFK
+816 
-823 VENNILY
+823 
-830 SKYGRVISFWSA
+830 
-842 EIKILTFCGDIPDGV
+842 
-857 TYIGDYVY
+857 
-865 VFEDCTS
+865 
-872 LQSIDIP
+872 
-879 DGVTYIGNY
+879 
-888 AFEDCTSLQSVV
+888 
-900 LPDSVTKIGESA
+900 
-912 FSGCTALQSVVIPDS
+912 
-927 VIYIGSWA
+927 
-935 FYGCTALQS
+935 
-944 VVLPNSG
+944 
-951 TCIGDYAFSGC
+951 
-962 TFLQSVVI
+962 
-970 PNGVTY
+970 
-976 IGESAFRG
+976 
-984 CTSLQSVVLSDS
+984 
-996 VIYIGSWAFGGCTS
+996 
-1010 LQSVVIPNSVTYIG
+1010 YIG

-1030 CTSLQ
+1030 C
-1035 SVIIPDS
+1035 
-1042 VTEIENRAFNGCHQ
+1042 
-1056 LTLNSKSPFFKV
+1056 K
-1068 ENNIL
+1068 
-1073 YSKDGRVISCWS
+1073 
-1085 EDKNIEL
+1085 
-1092 PYGITGIGD
+1092 
-1101 YAFCGC
+1101 
-1107 TSLQSVVLPDGVTYI
+1107 
-1122 GDYAFRGCTSL
+1122 SL
-1133 QSVVIPDSVTEIGRN
+1133 QSVVIPDSVTKIGRN
-1148 TFAYCSSLQPVVI
+1148 TFADCSSLHPVVI
-1161 PDGVTYIEIEDDLPF
+1161 PDGVTYIDDGEDLPF

>member
-143 FDFNRMAL
+143 SDFNRMAL

-164 SDNIIVKSD
+164 PDNIIVKSD

-338 PYYLTQP
+338 PDYLTQP

-462 EGTKVIGGYYLHAF
+462 EGTKVIGYYYIGCIGAF
-476 FGCTSLQFAVIPD
+476 NGCTSLQSLVIPD
-489 GVTKIGAS
+489 SVTKIGGWAFNGCTSLQSVVIPDSVTYIDRDAFSGCTSLQSVVIPDSITEIGYSAFSGCTSLQSVVIPDSITEIGYSAFSGCTSLQSVVIPDSVTKIGGRAFNCCTSLQSVVLPDSVVEIGNSAFNGCHQLILNCKSPLFKVENNILYSKNGRLISYWTEDKNIELPYGITEIGKRAFEDCSSLQSVVIPDSVTEIGESVFEDCSSLQSVVIPDSVTEIGKRAFDACKSLQSVVIPDSVTKIGDYAFSGCTSLQSIVLPDSVTEIGWS

-503 SLQSIIFPDSVTE
+503 SLQSAVIPDSVTE
-516 IGGFNDCTSLQS
+516 IGFCAFSGCSKLTLNCKSPLFKVENNILYSKDRRFISCWSEDNNIELPYGITEIGFCAFSGCTSLQSVVIPDGVTYIGDYAFSGCKSLQSVVIPDSVTYIGREAFNGCTSLQSVVIPDSVTYIERDAFSGCTSLQS
-528 VVIPDGVTKIGA
+528 VVIPDGVTKIEWEV
-540 SAFSGCTSLQSSIL
+540 F
-554 PDGVTYI
+554 
-561 GLDPFSQS
+561 
-569 VVIPDGVTKIEGSMF
+569 
-584 YDSLRSIVLPDS
+584 
-596 VTKIG
+596 
-601 SSAFK
+601 
-606 DCTYLQS
+606 
-613 VVISDNIKLF
+613 N
-623 FLESC
+623 
-628 TSLQSV
+628 
-634 TIPDSVTEIGEFSG
+634 G

-659 GVTEIGSSAF
+659 GVTEIGYRAF
-669 EGCTF
+669 
-674 LQTVVIPD
+674 
-682 GVTEIERS
+682 S
-690 TFCGCTSLHSVVIPN
+690 
-705 GVTEIGSS
+705 
-713 AFEGCKSLQSV
+713 
-724 IIPDSVTYIGDD
+724 
-736 AFFGCKSLQSV
+736 
-747 IIPDSVTYIGDDAFF
+747 

-767 QSVVIPDGVTK
+767 QSVVIPDGVT
-778 IGWKAFYCCTSLQSI
+778 
-793 VIPDGVTKIGDHAFT
+793 
-808 GCHQLTLN
+808 
-816 CKSPSFK
+816 
-823 VENNILY
+823 
-830 SKYGRVISFWSA
+830 
-842 EIKILTFCGDIPDGV
+842 
-857 TYIGDYVY
+857 YIGDY
-865 VFEDCTS
+865 
-872 LQSIDIP
+872 
-879 DGVTYIGNY
+879 
-888 AFEDCTSLQSVV
+888 
-900 LPDSVTKIGESA
+900 A
-912 FSGCTALQSVVIPDS
+912 FSGCKSLQSVVIPDS
-927 VIYIGSWA
+927 VIQIGRNIFADCS
-935 FYGCTALQS
+935 
-944 VVLPNSG
+944 
-951 TCIGDYAFSGC
+951 
-962 TFLQSVVI
+962 
-970 PNGVTY
+970 
-976 IGESAFRG
+976 
-984 CTSLQSVVLSDS
+984 SLH
-996 VIYIGSWAFGGCTS
+996 
-1010 LQSVVIPNSVTYIG
+1010 P
-1024 DRAFEG
+1024 
-1030 CTSLQ
+1030 
-1035 SVIIPDS
+1035 
-1042 VTEIENRAFNGCHQ
+1042 
-1056 LTLNSKSPFFKV
+1056 
-1068 ENNIL
+1068 
-1073 YSKDGRVISCWS
+1073 
-1085 EDKNIEL
+1085 
-1092 PYGITGIGD
+1092 
-1101 YAFCGC
+1101 
-1107 TSLQSVVLPDGVTYI
+1107 VVLPDGVTYI
-1122 GDYAFRGCTSL
+1122 
-1133 QSVVIPDSVTEIGRN
+1133 
-1148 TFAYCSSLQPVVI
+1148 
-1161 PDGVTYIEIEDDLPF
+1161 EIEYDDSF

>member
-61 KCFTREQPAR
+61 KCFMREQPAR

-79 EELSYVSSPYILHVR
+79 EELSYVSSPYILNVR

-113 ILVMDWV
+113 VLVMDWV

-143 FDFNRMAL
+143 SDFNRMAL

-164 SDNIIVKSD
+164 PDNIIVKSD

-324 DKTEAYRLF
+324 DKTEAYRLLA
-333 TQAAT
+333 QVAT
-338 PYYLTQP
+338 PDYLTQP

-355 TEAEKRRIKL
+355 TEAEKRGIKL

-392 QDYKQAVAWYEQ
+392 QDYKQAVAWYRKAANQSYARAQCNLGVCYYNGEGVDQDYKQAVAWYRKAAEQGNARAQCNLGYCYDIGQGVEQDYKQAVAWYRKAAEQGEATAQCNLGYCYEAGQGIEQDYKQAVAWYEQ
-404 AAKQDNE
+404 AAKQGNE
-411 AAKNRLKELLNPEI
+411 KAKENLNDLLNPEI
-425 TGKEYKE
+425 TDEEYEE

-442 TKDGL
+442 TKGGL
-447 KLISVPTHLTSYTIK
+447 KLISVPEGLKSYTIK
-462 EGTKVIGGYYLHAF
+462 EGTRVIGYYCDIGSFADTSLQSVVIPNSVTYIGDYAF
-476 FGCTSLQFAVIPD
+476 SDCTSLQSVVIPDSVTEIGSSAFYGCTSLQSVVIPDGVTEIGESAFEDCSSLHSVVIPNGVTEIGNSAFRYCTSLQSVVIPDSVTYIGDDAFYGCESLQSVVIPDSVTEIGNGAFNGCRQLTLNCKSPFFKVENNILYSKNGRVISCWSENKVIELPYGITEIGKRAFGGCTSLQSIAIPDSVTKIGSGAFSFCSSLQSVVIPDGVTEIGESVFSGCESLQSVVIPDSVTEIGKRAFNGCKSLQSVVIPDSVTYIGREAFSGCTSLQSVVLPD
-489 GVTKIGAS
+489 GVTKIGDY
-497 AFNGCT
+497 AFSGCT
-503 SLQSIIFPDSVTE
+503 SLQFIVIPDSVTE
-516 IGGFNDCTSLQS
+516 IGDYAFSDCTSLQS
-528 VVIPDGVTKIGA
+528 VVIPDGVTKIGWN
-540 SAFSGCTSLQSSIL
+540 AFS
-554 PDGVTYI
+554 
-561 GLDPFSQS
+561 
-569 VVIPDGVTKIEGSMF
+569 
-584 YDSLRSIVLPDS
+584 
-596 VTKIG
+596 
-601 SSAFK
+601 
-606 DCTYLQS
+606 
-613 VVISDNIKLF
+613 
-623 FLESC
+623 
-628 TSLQSV
+628 
-634 TIPDSVTEIGEFSG
+634 
-648 CTSLHSVVIPD
+648 
-659 GVTEIGSSAF
+659 
-669 EGCTF
+669 
-674 LQTVVIPD
+674 
-682 GVTEIERS
+682 
-690 TFCGCTSLHSVVIPN
+690 
-705 GVTEIGSS
+705 
-713 AFEGCKSLQSV
+713 
-724 IIPDSVTYIGDD
+724 
-736 AFFGCKSLQSV
+736 
-747 IIPDSVTYIGDDAFF
+747 
-762 GCTSL
+762 
-767 QSVVIPDGVTK
+767 
-778 IGWKAFYCCTSLQSI
+778 
-793 VIPDGVTKIGDHAFT
+793 
-808 GCHQLTLN
+808 
-816 CKSPSFK
+816 
-823 VENNILY
+823 
-830 SKYGRVISFWSA
+830 
-842 EIKILTFCGDIPDGV
+842 
-857 TYIGDYVY
+857 
-865 VFEDCTS
+865 
-872 LQSIDIP
+872 
-879 DGVTYIGNY
+879 
-888 AFEDCTSLQSVV
+888 
-900 LPDSVTKIGESA
+900 
-912 FSGCTALQSVVIPDS
+912 
-927 VIYIGSWA
+927 
-935 FYGCTALQS
+935 
-944 VVLPNSG
+944 
-951 TCIGDYAFSGC
+951 
-962 TFLQSVVI
+962 
-970 PNGVTY
+970 
-976 IGESAFRG
+976 
-984 CTSLQSVVLSDS
+984 
-996 VIYIGSWAFGGCTS
+996 GCTS

-1024 DRAFEG
+1024 DYAFRY

-1042 VTEIENRAFNGCHQ
+1042 LI
-1056 LTLNSKSPFFKV
+1056 
-1068 ENNIL
+1068 
-1073 YSKDGRVISCWS
+1073 
-1085 EDKNIEL
+1085 
-1092 PYGITGIGD
+1092 
-1101 YAFCGC
+1101 
-1107 TSLQSVVLPDGVTYI
+1107 
-1122 GDYAFRGCTSL
+1122 
-1133 QSVVIPDSVTEIGRN
+1133 EIGRN
-1148 TFAYCSSLQPVVI
+1148 TFQYCSSLQPVVI
-1161 PDGVTYIEIEDDLPF
+1161 PEHIRYIIHPGTGNIEDFE

>member
-61 KCFTREQPAR
+61 KCFTREQPTR
-71 EENYLRIT
+71 EDNYLRIT

-113 ILVMDWV
+113 VLVMDWV

-143 FDFNRMAL
+143 YDFNRMAL

-164 SDNIIVKSD
+164 PDNIIVKSD

-307 VYKSLFD
+307 VYTSLFD

-355 TEAEKRRIKL
+355 TEAEERRIKT

-392 QDYKQAVAWYEQ
+392 QDYKQAVAWYKKAAEQ
-404 AAKQDNE
+404 GYARAQSNFGYCYDVGQGVEQDYKQAVEWYRKAAEQGYE

-425 TGKEYKE
+425 TDEEYEE

-442 TKDGL
+442 TKGGL
-447 KLISVPTHLTSYTIK
+447 KLISVPKGLISYTIK
-462 EGTKVIGGYYLHAF
+462 EGTTVI
-476 FGCTSLQFAVIPD
+476 CI
-489 GVTKIGAS
+489 
-497 AFNGCT
+497 
-503 SLQSIIFPDSVTE
+503 E
-516 IGGFNDCTSLQS
+516 
-528 VVIPDGVTKIGA
+528 
-540 SAFSGCTSLQSSIL
+540 AFS
-554 PDGVTYI
+554 
-561 GLDPFSQS
+561 
-569 VVIPDGVTKIEGSMF
+569 
-584 YDSLRSIVLPDS
+584 
-596 VTKIG
+596 
-601 SSAFK
+601 
-606 DCTYLQS
+606 
-613 VVISDNIKLF
+613 
-623 FLESC
+623 
-628 TSLQSV
+628 
-634 TIPDSVTEIGEFSG
+634 
-648 CTSLHSVVIPD
+648 
-659 GVTEIGSSAF
+659 
-669 EGCTF
+669 
-674 LQTVVIPD
+674 
-682 GVTEIERS
+682 
-690 TFCGCTSLHSVVIPN
+690 
-705 GVTEIGSS
+705 
-713 AFEGCKSLQSV
+713 
-724 IIPDSVTYIGDD
+724 
-736 AFFGCKSLQSV
+736 
-747 IIPDSVTYIGDDAFF
+747 

-767 QSVVIPDGVTK
+767 QSVVIPDGVTE
-778 IGWKAFYCCTSLQSI
+778 IGSNAFSCCTSLQSVVIPDSVTEISWDAFVGCTSLQSVVIPDGCNKIDWNAFRGCTSLQSVIIPDSITEIGWNAFRGCKSLQFI
-793 VIPDGVTKIGDHAFT
+793 VIPDSVTKIGTDAFS
-808 GCHQLTLN
+808 GCTSLQSL
-816 CKSPSFK
+816 
-823 VENNILY
+823 V
-830 SKYGRVISFWSA
+830 
-842 EIKILTFCGDIPDGV
+842 IPDGV
-857 TYIGDYVY
+857 TYIGDY
-865 VFEDCTS
+865 
-872 LQSIDIP
+872 
-879 DGVTYIGNY
+879 
-888 AFEDCTSLQSVV
+888 
-900 LPDSVTKIGESA
+900 A
-912 FSGCTALQSVVIPDS
+912 FSGCTSLQSVVIPDS
-927 VIYIGSWA
+927 VTEIGW
-935 FYGCTALQS
+935 
-944 VVLPNSG
+944 
-951 TCIGDYAFSGC
+951 D
-962 TFLQSVVI
+962 
-970 PNGVTY
+970 
-976 IGESAFRG
+976 AFRG
-984 CTSLQSVVLSDS
+984 CTSLQSVV
-996 VIYIGSWAFGGCTS
+996 
-1010 LQSVVIPNSVTYIG
+1010 
-1024 DRAFEG
+1024 
-1030 CTSLQ
+1030 
-1035 SVIIPDS
+1035 IPDS

-1056 LTLNSKSPFFKV
+1056 LTLNCKSPFFKV

-1092 PYGITGIGD
+1092 PYGITGIGWNP
-1101 YAFCGC
+1101 FGC
-1107 TSLQSVVLPDGVTYI
+1107 TSLQSVVIPDSVTKIGERAFSGCTFLQSIIIPDSVTKIGDYAFSGCTSLQSVVIPDGVTYI
-1122 GDYAFRGCTSL
+1122 GDYAFSGCTSL

-1148 TFAYCSSLQPVVI
+1148 TFADCSSLHPVVL
-1161 PDGVTYIEIEDDLPF
+1161 PDGVTYIEIEDDSPF

>member
-143 FDFNRMAL
+143 SDFNRMAL

-164 SDNIIVKSD
+164 PDNIIVKSD

-338 PYYLTQP
+338 PDYLTQP

-392 QDYKQAVAWYEQ
+392 QDYKQAVVWYRKAAEQGDATAQCNLGVCYDNGQGVEQDHKQAVAWYRKAAEQ
-404 AAKQDNE
+404 GYARAQSNLGYCYDVGQGVEQDYKQAVAWYKKAAEQGYARAQCNLGVCYKNGQGVEQDYKQAVAWHKKAAEQGNATAQYNLGVCYKYGQGVEQDYKQAVGWYRKAAEQGNE

-425 TGKEYKE
+425 TDEEYEE

-442 TKDGL
+442 TKGGL
-447 KLISVPTHLTSYTIK
+447 KLISVPEGLISYTIK
-462 EGTKVIGGYYLHAF
+462 EGTTVICIEAF
-476 FGCTSLQFAVIPD
+476 SG
-489 GVTKIGAS
+489 
-497 AFNGCT
+497 
-503 SLQSIIFPDSVTE
+503 
-516 IGGFNDCTSLQS
+516 CTSLQS
-528 VVIPDGVTKIGA
+528 VVIPDGVKIGWN
-540 SAFSGCTSLQSSIL
+540 AFSGCTSLQ
-554 PDGVTYI
+554 
-561 GLDPFSQS
+561 
-569 VVIPDGVTKIEGSMF
+569 
-584 YDSLRSIVLPDS
+584 
-596 VTKIG
+596 
-601 SSAFK
+601 
-606 DCTYLQS
+606 
-613 VVISDNIKLF
+613 
-623 FLESC
+623 
-628 TSLQSV
+628 
-634 TIPDSVTEIGEFSG
+634 
-648 CTSLHSVVIPD
+648 SVVIPD

-669 EGCTF
+669 
-674 LQTVVIPD
+674 
-682 GVTEIERS
+682 S
-690 TFCGCTSLHSVVIPN
+690 
-705 GVTEIGSS
+705 
-713 AFEGCKSLQSV
+713 
-724 IIPDSVTYIGDD
+724 
-736 AFFGCKSLQSV
+736 
-747 IIPDSVTYIGDDAFF
+747 

-767 QSVVIPDGVTK
+767 QSVVIPDSVTK
-778 IGWKAFYCCTSLQSI
+778 IGYSAFRDCTSLQSI
-793 VIPDGVTKIGDHAFT
+793 VIPDSVTEVGGLAFS
-808 GCHQLTLN
+808 G
-816 CKSPSFK
+816 
-823 VENNILY
+823 
-830 SKYGRVISFWSA
+830 
-842 EIKILTFCGDIPDGV
+842 
-857 TYIGDYVY
+857 
-865 VFEDCTS
+865 CTS
-872 LQSIDIP
+872 LQSI
-879 DGVTYIGNY
+879 
-888 AFEDCTSLQSVV
+888 A
-900 LPDSVTKIGESA
+900 
-912 FSGCTALQSVVIPDS
+912 
-927 VIYIGSWA
+927 
-935 FYGCTALQS
+935 
-944 VVLPNSG
+944 
-951 TCIGDYAFSGC
+951 
-962 TFLQSVVI
+962 I
-970 PNGVTY
+970 PNGVTE
-976 IGESAFRG
+976 IGWNAFSG
-984 CTSLQSVVLSDS
+984 CISLQLV
-996 VIYIGSWAFGGCTS
+996 T
-1010 LQSVVIPNSVTYIG
+1010 IPNSVTKI
-1024 DRAFEG
+1024 R
-1030 CTSLQ
+1030 
-1035 SVIIPDS
+1035 
-1042 VTEIENRAFNGCHQ
+1042 
-1056 LTLNSKSPFFKV
+1056 
-1068 ENNIL
+1068 
-1073 YSKDGRVISCWS
+1073 
-1085 EDKNIEL
+1085 
-1092 PYGITGIGD
+1092 D
-1101 YAFCGC
+1101 YAF
-1107 TSLQSVVLPDGVTYI
+1107 S
-1122 GDYAFRGCTSL
+1122 GCTSL

-1148 TFAYCSSLQPVVI
+1148 TFADCSSLQPVGI
-1161 PDGVTYIEIEDDLPF
+1161 PESVTYIEENIYISKA

>member
-143 FDFNRMAL
+143 SDFNRMAL

-164 SDNIIVKSD
+164 PDNIIVKSD

-338 PYYLTQP
+338 PDYLTQP

-355 TEAEKRRIKL
+355 TEAEKRRIKT
-365 YTSSAENNDVTAQ
+365 YTSSAEHNDVTAQ
-378 FILGECY
+378 LILGECY
-385 YYGWGVE
+385 FYGWSVE
-392 QDYKQAVAWYEQ
+392 QDYKQAVAWYRKAAEQGYARAQCNLGVCYKNGQGVEQDYMQAVAWYKKAAEQGDADAQCNLGYCYDAGQGVDQDNKQAVEWYRKAAEQGNATAQCNLGICYKNGQGVEQDYMQAVAWYEQ
-404 AAKQDNE
+404 AAKQGNE
-411 AAKNRLKELLNPEI
+411 KAEGNLNDLLNPEI
-425 TGKEYKE
+425 TDEEYEE

-447 KLISVPTHLTSYTIK
+447 KLISVPEGLKSYTIK
-462 EGTKVIGGYYLHAF
+462 EGTKVIGYYYI
-476 FGCTSLQFAVIPD
+476 GC
-489 GVTKIGAS
+489 IG

-503 SLQSIIFPDSVTE
+503 SLQSLVIPDSVTKIGWNAFSGCKSLQSVVIPDSVTE
-516 IGGFNDCTSLQS
+516 IGSSAFYGCESLQS
-528 VVIPDGVTKIGA
+528 VVIPDGVT
-540 SAFSGCTSLQSSIL
+540 
-554 PDGVTYI
+554 
-561 GLDPFSQS
+561 
-569 VVIPDGVTKIEGSMF
+569 
-584 YDSLRSIVLPDS
+584 
-596 VTKIG
+596 
-601 SSAFK
+601 
-606 DCTYLQS
+606 
-613 VVISDNIKLF
+613 
-623 FLESC
+623 
-628 TSLQSV
+628 
-634 TIPDSVTEIGEFSG
+634 EIGK
-648 CTSLHSVVIPD
+648 
-659 GVTEIGSSAF
+659 SAF
-669 EGCTF
+669 EDC
-674 LQTVVIPD
+674 
-682 GVTEIERS
+682 S
-690 TFCGCTSLHSVVIPN
+690 
-705 GVTEIGSS
+705 
-713 AFEGCKSLQSV
+713 
-724 IIPDSVTYIGDD
+724 
-736 AFFGCKSLQSV
+736 
-747 IIPDSVTYIGDDAFF
+747 
-762 GCTSL
+762 SL
-767 QSVVIPDGVTK
+767 QSVVIPDGVT
-778 IGWKAFYCCTSLQSI
+778 
-793 VIPDGVTKIGDHAFT
+793 
-808 GCHQLTLN
+808 
-816 CKSPSFK
+816 
-823 VENNILY
+823 
-830 SKYGRVISFWSA
+830 
-842 EIKILTFCGDIPDGV
+842 
-857 TYIGDYVY
+857 YIGVR
-865 VFEDCTS
+865 
-872 LQSIDIP
+872 
-879 DGVTYIGNY
+879 
-888 AFEDCTSLQSVV
+888 
-900 LPDSVTKIGESA
+900 A
-912 FSGCTALQSVVIPDS
+912 FSS
-927 VIYIGSWA
+927 
-935 FYGCTALQS
+935 
-944 VVLPNSG
+944 
-951 TCIGDYAFSGC
+951 
-962 TFLQSVVI
+962 
-970 PNGVTY
+970 
-976 IGESAFRG
+976 
-984 CTSLQSVVLSDS
+984 
-996 VIYIGSWAFGGCTS
+996 
-1010 LQSVVIPNSVTYIG
+1010 
-1024 DRAFEG
+1024 

-1035 SVIIPDS
+1035 SVIIPDG
-1042 VTEIENRAFNGCHQ
+1042 VTEIGWNAF
-1056 LTLNSKSPFFKV
+1056 S
-1068 ENNIL
+1068 
-1073 YSKDGRVISCWS
+1073 
-1085 EDKNIEL
+1085 
-1092 PYGITGIGD
+1092 
-1101 YAFCGC
+1101 GC
-1107 TSLQSVVLPDGVTYI
+1107 TSLQSIAIPNRVTEI
-1122 GDYAFRGCTSL
+1122 GWNAFSGCTSL
-1133 QSVVIPDSVTEIGRN
+1133 QSVVIPDSVTKIGDYAFSGCTSLQSVVIPDSVTKIGRN
-1148 TFAYCSSLQPVVI
+1148 TFADCSSLQPVVI
-1161 PDGVTYIEIEDDLPF
+1161 PEGVTYIEDNIRICGTENIDLNDCNSIQA